1 MLSVTVMEKKRFHF
15 KKKKKKKNPSFS
27 RLPPVSVV
35 VMSDFLL
42 IHHMTSHDFMLLPVL
57 TFDCLFTYSLSH
69 MTSAPKLSAQNINES
84 VVKHSL
90 NHHKE
95 YKWLKR
101 F

>member
-1 MLSVTVMEKKRFHF
+1 MLSVTVMEKKRFHL
-15 KKKKKKKNPSFS
+15 KKKKKNPSFS

-57 TFDCLFTYSLSH
+57 SVTFDCLFTYSLSH

-90 NHHKE
+90 NRHKE